1 MLCLSGAVLEQIAAL
16 DSRDNMLLKGQR
28 RLSMYFILLF
38 TTSWKPIPIL
48 ASWLLLKAVCFVQS
62 ANVVINRVTGAP
74 CVTFYLITLIVCRSV
89 GPFHARKL
97 GQTIQAFVCSSL
109 AGLSHCKQLPRRW
122 AVSTQA
128 LFCWLS
134 DREWESL
141 MLYVRILTALKGDQ
155 QKYSTKVK
163 QIFFKIKHWH
173 LLISCL
179 AQANKENWQW
189 CVNLLYI

>member
-1 MLCLSGAVLEQIAAL
+1 MKTHSYPRILTILE
-16 DSRDNMLLKGQR
+16 
-28 RLSMYFILLF
+28 
-38 TTSWKPIPIL
+38 
-48 ASWLLLKAVCFVQS
+48 AVCGVQL

-74 CVTFYLITLIVCRSV
+74 CVTFHLITLIVCRSV

-97 GQTIQAFVCSSL
+97 GQTIQTFVCSSL

-141 MLYVRILTALKGDQ
+141 LLYIRILTALKGDTL
-155 QKYSTKVK
+155 KYSTKVK
-163 QIFFKIKHWH
+163 QIFFKMKHWH
-173 LLISCL
+173 LLIPCMALMS
-179 AQANKENWQW
+179 QANKRM
-189 CVNLLYI
+189 LLFLIL